1 MNAWSFEPSVVAG
14 CLMLAAGYLLWTGPW
29 RRRVRGSAPVGR
41 WQRAA
46 FLAGVLVLFLALAS
60 PLDALADG
68 YLFSAHML
76 QHMLLTLVMPPLLLL
91 GAPGWLLRPPLRS
104 PLVAAPARLFSRPA
118 PAFLAF
124 NLLYSFA
131 HFPLLYNLT
140 LEHQAAHVAAHLLY
154 MAAGV
159 ITWWPILSPL
169 PELPRLPAPAQM
181 LYLCLQTIPGALVGA
196 LITLSEA
203 PLYRVYAQA
212 PRVTALSVLEDQQ
225 LAGLLM
231 WLGSATIIFAAL
243 TIVFFVWARRE
254 EQKSLRPA

>member
-1 MNAWSFEPSVVAG
+1 MIGWSFEPSVVAG
-14 CLMLAAGYLLWTGPW
+14 CLILAGGYLVWIGP
-29 RRRVRGSAPVGR
+29 RRRRLRGSAPIGR

-46 FLAGVLVLFLALAS
+46 FLSGVLVLFLALAS
-60 PLDALADG
+60 PLDGLADG

-76 QHMLLTLVMPPLLLL
+76 QHMLLTMVLPPLLLM
-91 GAPGWLLRPPLRS
+91 GTPGWLLRPALRS
-104 PLVAAPARLFSRPA
+104 PLVAAPARLLTQPV
-118 PAFLAF
+118 PAFLVF
-124 NLLYSFA
+124 NLLYAFA
-131 HFPLLYNLT
+131 HFPVVYSLT
-140 LEHQAAHVAAHLLY
+140 LENQAVHVGSHLLF
-154 MAAGV
+154 MAVGV
-159 ITWWPILSPL
+159 ATWWPILSPL
-169 PELPRLPAPAQM
+169 PELPRLPAPGQM

-212 PRVTALSVLEDQQ
+212 PRVTWLSPLEDQQ

-254 EQKSLRPA
+254 EQKSWTPA